1 MTSRYKHPF
10 RGTQIVTAIAL
21 ALAGSQAACASAP
34 LSLVTAHGPLEIS
47 GVAAL
52 PGGAGYAVVG
62 DETAS
67 HGRIWPSGRAWKIRP
82 DIEDLES
89 LDVALDENGR
99 VLWLVLG
106 ETDRLVAEPG
116 KGGARA
122 RLPDSFREI
131 CGRGLEGLSLRRRD
145 GEWHGVVLW
154 EGGYLSPRSC
164 APDDRARQRK
174 TPSAKPKIGF
184 FKWRAGT
191 GIVAPPRPVTLDAP
205 SLPTGLFHATDIAW
219 HGDEMIVLLG
229 STGKGGGPPYAHT
242 WLQRFR
248 PDGSRVGKPVKL
260 EEEWGRFREGKNW
273 EALDVSPDGRTLILG
288 YDAKSGSTSLVLFPN
303 PFR

>member
-1 MTSRYKHPF
+1 M
-10 RGTQIVTAIAL
+10 
-21 ALAGSQAACASAP
+21 
-34 LSLVTAHGPLEIS
+34 
-47 GVAAL
+47 
-52 PGGAGYAVVG
+52 
-62 DETAS
+62 
-67 HGRIWPSGRAWKIRP
+67 
-82 DIEDLES
+82 
-89 LDVALDENGR
+89 
-99 VLWLVLG
+99 
-106 ETDRLVAEPG
+106 
-116 KGGARA
+116 
-122 RLPDSFREI
+122 
-131 CGRGLEGLSLRRRD
+131 
-145 GEWHGVVLW
+145 
-154 EGGYLSPRSC
+154 
-164 APDDRARQRK
+164 
-174 TPSAKPKIGF
+174 
-184 FKWRAGT
+184 
-191 GIVAPPRPVTLDAP
+191 TLDAP